1 MSFKIIQVENEE
13 HKKHIYRL
21 LEENLTVTHF
31 LVQREFSIT
40 FDVDV
45 LLQQDIIKMP
55 QFVSPAGRLL
65 IAEYDDRIAGC
76 AGLRKIGE
84 DVGEI
89 KRMYVRPEYR
99 RKGIGKALVQAII
112 SEAQQIGYSKLRL
125 DCAPFAKAAQALY
138 HSVGFQRIQPYPE
151 SEIPEEYYVNWI
163 FMELMFK

>member
-1 MSFKIIQVENEE
+1 MSLKITQVQTEE

-21 LEENLTVTHF
+21 LEENLTATYL
-31 LVQREFSIT
+31 LVQREFSLT

-55 QFVSPAGRLL
+55 QFTSPTGRLL
-65 IAEYDDRIAGC
+65 LAYDGNFIGC

-84 DVGEI
+84 EVGEI
-89 KRMYVRPEYR
+89 KRMYVCPEYR
-99 RKGIGKALVQAII
+99 RKGVGRALVQAII

-138 HSVGFQRIQPYPE
+138 HSIGFQSIQPYPE
-151 SEIPEEYYVNWI
+151 SEIPEEYHSKWI
-163 FMELMFK
+163 FMELIIK